1 MINQPVDIT
10 PITSLETVLIENDR
24 AGVRI
29 LTINRPA
36 QRNALDHATYAALAS
51 AIHHANADPDVRVI
65 VITGAGGTFTSGNDI
80 EDFQKGPQPE
90 TRGGVLLFDALLAA
104 RKPILAAIE
113 GYAVGIGVTMLLHC
127 DMAYAGAG
135 TRFRMP
141 FTALG
146 LSPEGASS
154 YLLPRLAGDKRAAEL
169 LMLGEWFDA
178 DEAAAAGIINRVV
191 DHGTAL
197 AQTLERAAALAELPA
212 ASIEATKSLLRQHRG
227 AEVREALRVEYEVFS
242 ERLAS
247 DEAQE
252 AFGRFQ
258 NKNR

>member
-1 MINQPVDIT
+1 MTGQPT
-10 PITSLETVLIENDR
+10 ETTAPAAETTVRIDNDLD
-24 AGVRI
+24 GVRVLAI
-29 LTINRPA
+29 DRPA
-36 QRNALDHATYAALAS
+36 QRNALDHATYLALAKGIRE
-51 AIHHANADPDVRVI
+51 ADADPGVRVT
-65 VITGAGGTFTSGNDI
+65 VITGSGGTFTSGNDI

-104 RKPILAAIE
+104 RKPVLAAVE
-113 GYAVGIGVTMLLHC
+113 GFAVGIGVTMLLHC

-141 FTALG
+141 FTVLG

-178 DEAAAAGIINRVV
+178 AEAVEAGIINRVV
-191 DHGTAL
+191 DQGTAL
-197 AQTLERAAALAELPA
+197 AQTLERASALAALPA
-212 ASIEATKSLLRQHRG
+212 ASIEATKSLLRRHRG

-252 AFGRFQ
+252 AFGKFRR
-258 NKNR
+258 KEH

>member
-1 MINQPVDIT
+1 MTNQPVDT
-10 PITSLETVLIENDR
+10 APASGSETIRIEKDGEGVMVLLID
-24 AGVRI
+24 
-29 LTINRPA
+29 RPA
-36 QRNALDHATYAALAS
+36 QRNALNNATYAALAA
-51 AIHHANADPDVRVI
+51 AINRAEAEPDVRVI
-65 VITGAGGTFTSGNDI
+65 VITGAGGVFTSGNDI
-80 EDFQKGPQPE
+80 EDFQKGPRPE
-90 TRGGVLLFDALLAA
+90 ARGGVLLFDALLSA
-104 RKPILAAIE
+104 RKPVLAAVE
-113 GYAVGIGVTMLLHC
+113 GFAVGIGVTMLLHC

-178 DEAAAAGIINRVV
+178 GEAVDAGIVNRVV
-191 DHGTAL
+191 DQGTAL
-197 AQTLERAAALAELPA
+197 AETLKRASALAKLPA
-212 ASIEATKSLLRQHRG
+212 ASIEATKALLRRHRG
-227 AEVREALRVEYEVFS
+227 AEVREALRVEFEVFS

-252 AFGRFQ
+252 AFSRFQ
-258 NKNR
+258 RKDG

>member
-1 MINQPVDIT
+1 MTEQPMSPAST
-10 PITSLETVLIENDR
+10 PSTGTVRVEDEHE
-24 AGVRI
+24 GVRVLVI
-29 LTINRPA
+29 DRPA
-36 QRNALDHATYAALAS
+36 QRNALDHATYLALS
-51 AIHHANADPDVRVI
+51 KGIRDANADPGVRVI

-80 EDFQKGPQPE
+80 EDFRKGPQPE
-90 TRGGVLLFDALLAA
+90 TRGGTVLFDALLEA
-104 RKPILAAIE
+104 RKPVIAAVE
-113 GYAVGIGVTMLLHC
+113 GHAVGIGVTMLLHC
-127 DMAYAGAG
+127 DLAYAGAG

-178 DEAAAAGIINRVV
+178 AEAADAGIINRVV
-191 DHGTAL
+191 DQGSAL
-197 AQTLERAAALAELPA
+197 AVALDRASALAALPA
-212 ASIEATKSLLRQHRG
+212 ASIEATKVLLRRHR
-227 AEVREALRVEYEVFS
+227 ASDVREALQVEYEVFA

-252 AFGRFQ
+252 AFKRFQ
-258 NKNR
+258 RKVG

>member
-1 MINQPVDIT
+1 MAGQPMNT
-10 PITSLETVLIENDR
+10 ASESETVRIENDHR
-24 AGVRI
+24 GVRLLVI
-29 LTINRPA
+29 DRPA
-36 QRNALDHATYAALAS
+36 QRNALNQATYVALA
-51 AIHHANADPDVRVI
+51 AGIRQADAEPDVRVI

-104 RKPILAAIE
+104 RKPVLAAVE

-127 DMAYAGAG
+127 DMAYAGGG

-169 LMLGEWFDA
+169 LMLGDWFDA
-178 DEAAAAGIINRVV
+178 AEAADAGIINRVV
-191 DHGTAL
+191 EQGTAL
-197 AQTLERAAALAELPA
+197 SETLKRASALAQLPV
-212 ASIEATKSLLRQHRG
+212 ASIEATKALLRQHRG

-258 NKNR
+258 RKE

>member
-1 MINQPVDIT
+1 MDTTSTST
-10 PITSLETVLIENDR
+10 PETVRIQDDR
-24 AGVRI
+24 EGVRVLI
-29 LTINRPA
+29 IDRPA
-36 QRNALDHATYAALAS
+36 QRNALDHATYVALAAALQE
-51 AIHHANADPDVRVI
+51 ADAAPNIRVI

-104 RKPILAAIE
+104 RKPVLAAIE

-141 FTALG
+141 FIALG

-178 DEAAAAGIINRVV
+178 AEAADAGIINRVV

-197 AQTLERAAALAELPA
+197 TQTLERASALAMLPA

-247 DEAQE
+247 AEAQE

-258 NKNR
+258 RKDR